1 MPRSLP
7 PIQSPTPALT
17 PSAAAHSLDPLEV
30 AQRLARPE
38 LAAASQTDPSTLL
51 VVDVR
56 SRRRFARGHL
66 PLSQPIPAGLLVS
79 GEWPDGDLLLVGD
92 GTGEAE
98 RVRESLHRAGYPR
111 RILQLAGGIEASG
124 WKLVYKDE
132 PNAVAQSSGARG
144 GGGADTFAFSNGL
157 GGTSANVL
165 IADFT
170 VGTDRL
176 ALVGFGTN
184 VSSILNTAVTTGGN
198 TSLTL
203 TDGTRVTLVGVG
215 STNGILG

>member
-1 MPRSLP
+1 MPCSLP
-7 PIQSPTPALT
+7 PIQSPAPALT

-79 GEWPDGDLLLVGD
+79 GEWPDGDLLLVDD

-111 RILQLAGGIEASG
+111 RILQLAGGIEAWRAAGFPVEASPPS
-124 WKLVYKDE
+124 W
-132 PNAVAQSSGARG
+132 SWHRW
-144 GGGADTFAFSNGL
+144 L
-157 GGTSANVL
+157 GGSGPSAPALPDLQELLGNPDL
-165 IADFT
+165 EELLGSDE
-170 VGTDRL
+170 RL
-176 ALVGFGTN
+176 PDL
-184 VSSILNTAVTTGGN
+184 TG
-198 TSLTL
+198 L
-203 TDGTRVTLVGVG
+203 RRA
-215 STNGILG
+215 